1 MKNFFNWLKYR
12 IKFYAPTYLW
22 DILSKRAELI
32 MRRKYSQ
39 KFKCYGNKNPDLT
52 FFVIRKK
59 PPGAG
64 FFANFFYVVRGLIYA
79 EKHGYIPVV
88 DMENYW
94 MEEVNEIRKIN
105 ETKNAWCYFFNQVS
119 KFSLAE
125 VYQSKNV
132 ILSDGFEILDTDHYL
147 RNKSTEIFMS
157 RDKLKQVGR
166 VIDQYIAINFTTKQ
180 YLENKK
186 INLNW
191 DPRKTL
197 GIFVRG
203 GAYNE
208 HSEAKAWVNH
218 PKFSDILQQAFEI
231 LHNKKIKKIFI
242 CTEDFRI
249 YQDLKTELKN
259 FEIIPSLRYS
269 KNLTIES
276 WLSSQKLRT
285 KGGDNGINLGYE
297 KTLAYL
303 SEIILLSECESLI
316 VTPNNPSVYALATC
330 NLDTGDHR
338 VVMNSSIS
346 RLNPN

>member
-1 MKNFFNWLKYR
+1 
-12 IKFYAPTYLW
+12 
-22 DILSKRAELI
+22 
-32 MRRKYSQ
+32 
-39 KFKCYGNKNPDLT
+39 
-52 FFVIRKK
+52 
-59 PPGAG
+59 
-64 FFANFFYVVRGLIYA
+64 
-79 EKHGYIPVV
+79 
-88 DMENYW
+88 MENYW

-166 VIDQYIAINFTTKQ
+166 VIDKYIAINFTTKQ

-186 INLNW
+186 IDLNW

-231 LHNKKIKKIFI
+231 LHDKKIKKIFI

-249 YQDLKTELKN
+249 YQDLKTELKD